1 MTHRGLTLVEVLAST
16 VLLVVIATVCLP
28 TITAAREHL
37 AADPDAV
44 PVDLLGAAADEFMA
58 EPESHGVESLPE
70 LEQVEITTSSLGPIV
85 VTHVEGP
92 MDSAHVWL
100 RFSAGTTSVFRWV
113 RLPEEEAIEEASP

>member
-37 AADPDAV
+37 AADPDMV

-58 EPESHGVESLPE
+58 EPESHGVESLPD
-70 LEQVEITTSSLGPIV
+70 LEQVEITPSIGAVV
-85 VTHVEGP
+85 VTRVEGST
-92 MDSAHVWL
+92 DADHVWL